1 MAWGFLFIGENF
13 LYSLEPFVK
22 SCILW
27 ILEILES
34 DATFNSKNLHDVIVV
49 LDVDNSNLIITTEEI
64 STFLL

>member
-1 MAWGFLFIGENF
+1 MAWGFLFICENF

-34 DATFNSKNLHDVIVV
+34 DASFDSKNLHDVIVV
-49 LDVDNSNLIITTEEI
+49 LDINDSNLIITTEEI
-64 STFLL
+64 SAFFF